1 MRRIFVAA
9 ACLAVTQACLVGRDL
24 TLVGEGEGAALSSTP
39 ASAEDGGA
47 AGNSRESSDASS
59 SARDAA
65 RGDEAPPPGFDLDA
79 AIAEKKEAGAQVDG
93 AAPPAFDGGPGG
105 CVGRTEVEPNGLRAL
120 ADPLPVGKLC
130 GSIYRPGDIDK
141 FYFDL
146 GAGGRLRIRFEAQ
159 GDAYLF
165 MEGNG
170 VALESGSGASY
181 DFQSAGEWEIDIRS
195 PSGREQ
201 TYTLVRE

>member
-9 ACLAVTQACLVGRDL
+9 ACLAVTQACLVGREL
-24 TLVGEGEGAALSSTP
+24 TLVGEGEGAALASSP
-39 ASAEDGGA
+39 ASAGDGGA
-47 AGNSRESSDASS
+47 AGDAAGRDASS
-59 SARDAA
+59 SAPDAA
-65 RGDEAPPPGFDLDA
+65 REDEAPPPGFDLDA
-79 AIAEKKEAGAQVDG
+79 AIADKQEAGAQVDG
-93 AAPPAFDGGPGG
+93 GGPMVDGGAGG
-105 CVGRTEVEPNGLRAL
+105 CVGRGEVEPNGLRAL
-120 ADPLPVGKLC
+120 ADPLPVGTMC

-146 GAGGRLRIRFEAQ
+146 GGGGRLRIRFEAQ

-170 VALESGSGASY
+170 VSLESGSGASY
-181 DFQSAGEWEIDIRS
+181 DFQSAGEWEIDVRS

-201 TYTLVRE
+201 TYRLVRE